1 MILFY
6 IRHGDPIYNPDS
18 LTPLGKRQAE
28 ALAKRLAI
36 YGIDKVFCSTS
47 NRAIET
53 AKPTCELLKLEP
65 ELLDFCNEGHA
76 WNDLTVEAEHG
87 KQWVFHNRKYR
98 LAMTD
103 VCADGKSHEW
113 YKQPAFKDVDFKKGL
128 DRITAE
134 SDKWLLSLG
143 YRHIKK
149 SGRYEVV
156 EPNEK
161 RIALFAHQGFGL
173 AFLSC
178 ILDIPYNIF
187 SNHFDFGHSSMTVIE
202 FKNEGD
208 IAIPKVLTLSS
219 DSHLYREGLPL
230 KYNNF
235 INF

>member
-1 MILFY
+1 MFLFY
-6 IRHGDPIYNPDS
+6 IRHGDPIYSPDS

-36 YGIDKVFCSTS
+36 YGIDKVYCSTS

-65 ELLDFCNEGHA
+65 ELLDFCNEGYAAQDFFIDTPTGNH
-76 WNDLTVEAEHG
+76 
-87 KQWVFHNRKYR
+87 WVFHDYKSRV
-98 LAMTD
+98 AMTD
-103 VCADGKSHEW
+103 VCAEGKSHRW
-113 YKQPAFKDVDFKKGL
+113 YEEPAFDMKDFKKGL
-128 DRITAE
+128 DRITTE
-134 SDKWLLSLG
+134 SDKFLLSLG
-143 YRHIKK
+143 YKHIPE
-149 SGRYEVV
+149 SGRYEII

-187 SNHFDFGHSSMTVIE
+187 SNHFDLGHSSMTVIH
-202 FKNEGD
+202 FSNDGKFS
-208 IAIPKVLTLSS
+208 IPKILTLSS

-235 INF
+235 YNF